1 VSGATKGVV
10 VEFDF
15 TAMNGADILFDV
27 AKAHLH
33 ALDGIEL
40 DQTSEFRYLA
50 GRTCEEGLAAFF
62 KTVKTK
68 KTPQKAAR
76 DILDAF
82 AGAVSSALPKAMTQ
96 GVRNFIKTLADR
108 GVKVVIL
115 THAVPEDAAVA
126 LAPILGGNVSMF
138 QDSSTCYG
146 FPRWDSWR
154 RACQANG
161 VARLSAVAVTGSGYG
176 VRSAMLAG
184 MSSMAV
190 VKERTAYQDFTG
202 ADEVVKDLSV
212 ASARRVIARLFR

>member
-1 VSGATKGVV
+1 MILSGKDLSAKMKAEMAAQVA
-10 VEFDF
+10 EFPVQY
-15 TAMNGADILFDV
+15 GRV
-27 AKAHLH
+27 PHL
-33 ALDGIEL
+33 
-40 DQTSEFRYLA
+40 
-50 GRTCEEGLAAFF
+50 
-62 KTVKTK
+62 
-68 KTPQKAAR
+68 
-76 DILDAF
+76 
-82 AGAVSSALPKAMTQ
+82 
-96 GVRNFIKTLADR
+96 
-108 GVKVVIL
+108 VVIL

-126 LAPILGGNVSMF
+126 LAPILGGNVTMF